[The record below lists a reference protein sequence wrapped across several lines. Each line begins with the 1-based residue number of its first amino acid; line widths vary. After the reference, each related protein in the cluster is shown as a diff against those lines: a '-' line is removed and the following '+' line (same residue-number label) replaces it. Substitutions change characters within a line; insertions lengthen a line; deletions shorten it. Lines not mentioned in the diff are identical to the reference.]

1 MVAFLEVVLAM
12 SNAEKIHIDVPLVRR
27 LITTQFP
34 EWADLPIKSVEF
46 SGWDNRTFHLGA
58 HMTVRLPSAEEYSSQ
73 VEKENF
79 WLPKL
84 APLLP
89 LPIPVPLAMGKPA
102 EGYFWNWSIYRW
114 LDGKTAS
121 IERIDD
127 LNLFA
132 TALAEFL
139 AALQQ
144 CDSTGGPMAGQHNF
158 YRGGA
163 LTTYDEET
171 RQAIVTLR
179 NEIDADA
186 VTAVWNEALAST
198 WHSSPV
204 WIHGDVAIGNLLVE
218 KGKLSAV
225 IDFGQLGIG
234 DPACDLAIAWTFF
247 KGKSRDA
254 FCTTLSLDSATWARG
269 RGWALWKAL
278 IVCAALPGTNQLEVE
293 KSRWVIDEILADDL
307 HES

>member
-1 MVAFLEVVLAM
+1 M
-12 SNAEKIHIDVPLVRR
+12 SNAEKVHIDVPLVRQ

-34 EWADLPIKSVEF
+34 QWADLSIKPVEF
-46 SGWDNRTFHLGA
+46 SGWDNRTFHLGEY
-58 HMTVRLPSAEEYSSQ
+58 MTVRLPSAEEYSSQ

-89 LPIPVPLAMGKPA
+89 LSIPVPLAMGKPA
-102 EGYFWNWSIYRW
+102 EGYLWNWSIYRW

-121 IERIDD
+121 IERIND
-127 LNLFA
+127 LSQFA

-139 AALQQ
+139 FALQR
-144 CDSTGGPMAGQHNF
+144 CDVSGGPMSGQHNF

-179 NEIDADA
+179 NEIDVYA
-186 VTAVWNEALAST
+186 VTAVWNTALAST

-204 WIHGDVAIGNLLVE
+204 WIHGDVATGNLLVE
-218 KGKLSAV
+218 KGELSAV
-225 IDFGQLGIG
+225 IDFGQMGIG

-254 FCTTLSLDSATWARG
+254 FRTTLSLDGATWARG

-278 IVCAALPGTNQLEVE
+278 IVCAALPGTNHLEVE
-293 KSRWVIDEILADDL
+293 KSRRVIDEVLGDHL
-307 HES
+307 RES